1 MYTIDDERLPGLLKA
16 RGALTAL
23 AAKPSKSG
31 TYARLG
37 AHKYI
42 RALYPEIRAARLAG
56 HSYREIAKKLAE
68 IPDIPKFTPSHLATV
83 FKEVDAEWAKE
94 TGAPAIPVEKHPRPR
109 RAAKAA

>member
-1 MYTIDDERLPGLLKA
+1 MNEDRLPGLLKA
-16 RGALTAL
+16 RGALSSL
-23 AAKPSKSG
+23 ATKPSKNG

-56 HSYREIAKKLAE
+56 HSYKEIVKRLWE
-68 IPDIPKFTPSHLATV
+68 IPEIPKFTASHLATV

-94 TGAPAIPVEKHPRPR
+94 TGEPAIPVERHAAPR
-109 RAAKAA
+109 RKAKAA

>member
-1 MYTIDDERLPGLLKA
+1 MNEDRLPGLLKA
-16 RGALTAL
+16 RGALSSL
-23 AAKPSKSG
+23 ASKNG

-68 IPDIPKFTPSHLATV
+68 IPEIPKFTASHLATV
-83 FKEVDAEWAKE
+83 FKEVDAEWARE
-94 TGAPAIPVEKHPRPR
+94 TGEPAIPVETHAAPR
-109 RAAKAA
+109 RKAKAA